1 MSENTSPRT
10 SRRDAGRDPF
20 VYPMSE
26 ERALSP
32 ASADLTPATLHERLQ
47 QAVGEAIVGQEA
59 VVTQLTTAL
68 LAGGHVLLEGAPG
81 VAKTTIA
88 TRVAT
93 AAGLPATR
101 IQLTPDILPADITG
115 TQLYDEQAGAFEFR
129 RGPVF
134 SNAVVADEVNR
145 AMPKAQ
151 AALLEAMEEGRV
163 STDGETRPL
172 PTPFFLVATRNPL
185 EMAGTYPLPESQL
198 DRFMFHLTVS
208 APSSDDALVDIL
220 ATADRRE
227 RGEERRRHQ
236 ASECPLTPGAVRSA
250 QRLADA
256 VHVSAPIKQY
266 LVALLRSLETDSRV
280 TAAPS
285 PRALIGVQ
293 RAAKAR
299 AAIERRSYVLP
310 EDVEQVAVDALCHR
324 ITVEQA
330 AKGDTE
336 AARNV
341 LEGVVDAT
349 TLPTTPSIPT
359 PDASL
364 ATNSGE

>member
-1 MSENTSPRT
+1 
-10 SRRDAGRDPF
+10 
-20 VYPMSE
+20 
-26 ERALSP
+26 
-32 ASADLTPATLHERLQ
+32 
-47 QAVGEAIVGQEA
+47 VGQEA

-324 ITVEQA
+324 VTVEQA
-330 AKGDTE
+330 ANGDTE

>member
-1 MSENTSPRT
+1 MSDDTPTST
-10 SRRDAGRDPF
+10 
-20 VYPMSE
+20 
-26 ERALSP
+26 
-32 ASADLTPATLHERLQ
+32 ASSVLAPATLHERLQ
-47 QAVGEAIVGQEA
+47 QAVGEAVVGQEA

-93 AAGLPATR
+93 AAGLPANR
-101 IQLTPDILPADITG
+101 IQLTPDTLPADITG
-115 TQLYDEQAGAFEFR
+115 TQLYNDQAGAFEFR

-134 SNAVVADEVNR
+134 SNAVIADEINR
-145 AMPKAQ
+145 AIPKAQ

-163 STDGETRPL
+163 STDGETRSL
-172 PTPFFLVATRNPL
+172 PTPFFLVATQNPL
-185 EMAGTYPLPESQL
+185 EMAGTHPLPESQL
-198 DRFMFHLTVS
+198 DRFIFHLTVS

-220 ATADRRE
+220 ATADQRE
-227 RGEERRRHQ
+227 RGEEGRRHQ
-236 ASECPLTPGAVRSA
+236 ASEYPLTPAAVRSA
-250 QRLADA
+250 QRLVDA
-256 VHVSAPIKQY
+256 IHVSAPIKQY

-299 AAIERRSYVLP
+299 AAIERRAYVIP
-310 EDVEQVAVDALCHR
+310 DDVEQVAIDALCHR
-324 ITVEQA
+324 ITVEQTSR
-330 AKGDTE
+330 GDTE
-336 AARNV
+336 TARHLLKEV
-341 LEGVVDAT
+341 LDAT
-349 TLPTTPSIPT
+349 ALPTTPSTPT

-364 ATNSGE
+364 ATDGGE

>member
-1 MSENTSPRT
+1 MSDDTSFPT
-10 SRRDAGRDPF
+10 TQSVLA
-20 VYPMSE
+20 
-26 ERALSP
+26 
-32 ASADLTPATLHERLQ
+32 PATLHERLQ
-47 QAVGEAIVGQEA
+47 RAVDEAVVGQEP
-59 VVTQLTTAL
+59 VITQLTTAL
-68 LAGGHVLLEGAPG
+68 LAGGHVLLEGPPG

-93 AAGLPATR
+93 AAGLSNNR
-101 IQLTPDILPADITG
+101 IQLTPDVLPADITG
-115 TQLYDEQAGAFEFR
+115 TQLYNEQEGAFEFR

-134 SNAVVADEVNR
+134 SNAVIADEINR

-151 AALLEAMEEGRV
+151 AALLEAMEEGHV
-163 STDGETRPL
+163 STDGETRSL
-172 PTPFFLVATRNPL
+172 PAPFFLLATQNPP

-208 APSSDDALVDIL
+208 MPSNDDALVDIL
-220 ATADRRE
+220 TTADQRE
-227 RGEERRRHQ
+227 RGNQNRRHQ
-236 ASECPLTPGAVRSA
+236 TSEYPLTPEAVRSA
-250 QRLADA
+250 QRLASE
-256 VHVSAPIKQY
+256 VHVSAPIKRY
-266 LVALLRSLETDSRV
+266 LVALLRSLETDNRV

-310 EDVEQVAVDALCHR
+310 EDVEQVAIDALCHR

-330 AKGDTE
+330 TKGDTE
-336 AARNV
+336 AARNL
-341 LEGVVDAT
+341 LEEVVDAT
-349 TLPTTPSIPT
+349 TLPTTASTLT

-364 ATNSGE
+364 ATDGGE

>member
-1 MSENTSPRT
+1 
-10 SRRDAGRDPF
+10 
-20 VYPMSE
+20 
-26 ERALSP
+26 
-32 ASADLTPATLHERLQ
+32 
-47 QAVGEAIVGQEA
+47 
-59 VVTQLTTAL
+59 
-68 LAGGHVLLEGAPG
+68 
-81 VAKTTIA
+81 
-88 TRVAT
+88 
-93 AAGLPATR
+93 
-101 IQLTPDILPADITG
+101 
-115 TQLYDEQAGAFEFR
+115 
-129 RGPVF
+129 VF
-134 SNAVVADEVNR
+134 SNAVIADEINR

-151 AALLEAMEEGRV
+151 AALLEAMEEGHV
-163 STDGETRPL
+163 STDGETRSL
-172 PTPFFLVATRNPL
+172 PTPFFVVATQNPL

-220 ATADRRE
+220 TTADQRE
-227 RGEERRRHQ
+227 RAEGSRRHQ
-236 ASECPLTPGAVRSA
+236 ASEYPLTPAAVRSA
-250 QRLADA
+250 QRLVDA
-256 VHVSAPIKQY
+256 IHVSAPIKQY

-330 AKGDTE
+330 TKGDTE
-336 AARNV
+336 AARDL
-341 LEGVVDAT
+341 LEEVVDAT
-349 TLPTTPSIPT
+349 TLPTTPSTPT

-364 ATNSGE
+364 ATDGGE

>member
-1 MSENTSPRT
+1 MSDDTPTST
-10 SRRDAGRDPF
+10 
-20 VYPMSE
+20 
-26 ERALSP
+26 
-32 ASADLTPATLHERLQ
+32 ASSVLAPATLHERLQ
-47 QAVGEAIVGQEA
+47 QAIGEAVVGQEA
-59 VVTQLTTAL
+59 VVTQLATAL

-93 AAGLPATR
+93 AAGLPANR
-101 IQLTPDILPADITG
+101 IQLTPDTLPADITG
-115 TQLYDEQAGAFEFR
+115 TQLYNEQAGAFEFR

-134 SNAVVADEVNR
+134 SNAVVADEINR

-163 STDGETRPL
+163 STDGETRSL
-172 PTPFFLVATRNPL
+172 PTPFFLVATQNPL

-220 ATADRRE
+220 TTADQGE
-227 RGEERRRHQ
+227 RAEGSRRHQ
-236 ASECPLTPGAVRSA
+236 ASEYPLTPAAVRSA
-250 QRLADA
+250 QRLVDA
-256 VHVSAPIKQY
+256 IHVSAPIKQY

-310 EDVEQVAVDALCHR
+310 EDVEEVAIDALCHR

-330 AKGDTE
+330 TKGDTE
-336 AARNV
+336 AARNL
-341 LEGVVDAT
+341 LEEVVDAT
-349 TLPTTPSIPT
+349 TLPTTASTLT

-364 ATNSGE
+364 ATDGGE

>member
-1 MSENTSPRT
+1 MSNNPSSPT
-10 SRRDAGRDPF
+10 
-20 VYPMSE
+20 
-26 ERALSP
+26 
-32 ASADLTPATLHERLQ
+32 ASSVLAPTALHERLQ
-47 QAVGEAIVGQEA
+47 RTVGETIIGQEA

-93 AAGLPATR
+93 AAGLPAKR

-115 TQLYDEQAGAFEFR
+115 TQLYNEREGAFEFR

-134 SNAVVADEVNR
+134 SNAVIADEINR

-151 AALLEAMEEGRV
+151 AALLEAMEEGHV
-163 STDGETRPL
+163 STDGETRSL
-172 PTPFFLVATRNPL
+172 PVPFFLVATQNPL
-185 EMAGTYPLPESQL
+185 EMAGTHPLPESQL
-198 DRFMFHLTVS
+198 DRFMFHITVS
-208 APSSDDALVDIL
+208 APSSDDTLVDIL
-220 ATADRRE
+220 TTADQRE
-227 RGEERRRHQ
+227 RSDESRHHQ
-236 ASECPLTPGAVRSA
+236 ASECPLTPAAVRSA
-250 QRLADA
+250 QQLVDA
-256 VHVSAPIKQY
+256 IHVSAPIKQY

-285 PRALIGVQ
+285 PRALIGIQ

-310 EDVEQVAVDALCHR
+310 EDVDQVAIDALCHR
-324 ITVEQA
+324 ITVEQVS
-330 AKGDTE
+330 KGDTE
-336 AARNV
+336 TARSLLKEV
-341 LEGVVDAT
+341 LDAIT
-349 TLPTTPSIPT
+349 PPMTPSTLT

-364 ATNSGE
+364 ATDGGE